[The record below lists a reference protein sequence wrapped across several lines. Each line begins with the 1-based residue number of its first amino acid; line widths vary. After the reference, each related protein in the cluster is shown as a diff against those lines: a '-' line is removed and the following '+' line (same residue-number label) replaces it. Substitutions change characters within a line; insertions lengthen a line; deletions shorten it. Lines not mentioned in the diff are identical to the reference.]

1 MEWRQLA
8 SRPVCRKEA
17 VVRGENYRI
26 TILTPRLFRLEY
38 SADGVF
44 EDRPTQCVLN
54 REFPVPQFQVFETD
68 ASLKIVT
75 EGVELLYDKQKF
87 SPSGLSLTV
96 KSKGCSH
103 NGVWHYGE

>member
-38 SADGVF
+38 SEDGVF

-68 ASLKIVT
+68 VRSRTMRERLRPP
-75 EGVELLYDKQKF
+75 GLLRKRAKRCE
-87 SPSGLSLTV
+87 
-96 KSKGCSH
+96 KRCAR
-103 NGVWHYGE
+103 

>member
-38 SADGVF
+38 SEDGVF

-54 REFPVPQFQVFETD
+54 REFPPVQPYSEFHNGILQIG
-68 ASLKIVT
+68 L
-75 EGVELLYDKQKF
+75 GKF
-87 SPSGLSLTV
+87 SVLSSTLTIPTFHGNEMAWDRRIDGL
-96 KSKGCSH
+96 
-103 NGVWHYGE
+103 